1 MDQTMEE
8 KTNNA
13 EGKWIE
19 KLIRF
24 FRHMP
29 CKKPDSEQA
38 DYTGWQQSEAQYQ
51 KEQAEWLAQVAARRQ
66 KKRTG
71 NGEGSK

>member
-1 MDQTMEE
+1 MDQTMGEE
-8 KTNNA
+8 TSSTQD
-13 EGKWIE
+13 KWIK

-24 FRHMP
+24 FRRMP
-29 CKKPDSEQA
+29 RKKPDAEQA
-38 DYTGWQQSEAQYQ
+38 DYTGWHQSEAQYQ

-71 NGEGSK
+71 NGKDPK